1 MSGRGKGRGGGGSA
15 RGSRQPPAKQ
25 RRVGNTALTS
35 TRVPATG
42 PSTSSAPGLTHAQQ
56 RKDKR
61 IRHDVFEEVED
72 DSKEGRRLN
81 KRGGTGVD
89 WQDEENYEYQS
100 DAINEEDNE
109 EITSSEDEGG
119 PAVRTGRYKMGTLVS
134 MAESDDGEGGDAT
147 EGSDVEDEDNPE
159 AFMDLAD
166 MLDDDSDEEDE
177 KPQTRKDKP
186 ERSEAFN
193 GLLSRQ
199 ARDDEFVDNL
209 DEQLESDDQEE
220 TGSDMEGVEQN
231 DEQLAEK
238 LTSYVFALDR
248 KGLKKR
254 KRAVDKTEVYD
265 ESEYN
270 VSARAQASDKDEV
283 PLARQR
289 IGLDDLMGSLG
300 DRTGFGSVKKQLAGL
315 TRAKGK
321 TATVDA
327 PLPKRAQDRIDRQVA
342 YDESKK
348 EVSKWQPLVKKN
360 RETSHLKF
368 PMNEPSA
375 LNQSSGALVE
385 KFVATNDMES
395 EIEKILEDAA
405 LLEKSQQ
412 EAEELELNKI
422 SKEEMLERRAEL
434 SKMRS
439 LLFFKEQKQKKVAKI
454 KSKAYRKLHKVD
466 KTDLSI
472 EELRK
477 LDPNMARDEIEK
489 KETARVQERMSLKHK
504 NTGKWAKKMLGRHD
518 ENPETHKAV
527 MDQLNR
533 HDELKRRIKGIDSDD
548 SEEDSEDNEFDDVD
562 GAADPAAIRQA
573 ALDGF
578 SAIEKEMDDEEGE
591 ADSAN
596 GVFAMKF
603 MKRGLERQKKEAREI
618 LKDAR
623 KGMRDDYDQSGSD
636 GENGETPADAQGTA
650 VDGNQGRRTFGV
662 PTTSRG
668 NADDDESE
676 VEDGDGYS
684 IQVARPTQIAVATPA
699 LQPMFAVEA
708 FEVEEVKD
716 TAFVGSANQTH
727 VTREREAPKPIA
739 PRTVAQAII
748 PKPAAAL
755 ASKRTSKSRYHVDD
769 EPTTVDEPT
778 ANPWMAAAEDTKAIK
793 KRVNDSTA
801 SYIGKA
807 DKAIE
812 KLAQSKTAS
821 RRAEHDAAVANVTL
835 NLDGVRALETLGNQ
849 AVEGEEIA
857 LASNPTPAEGQEGKK
872 GKMTAEA
879 VSSILTPAP
888 TYESSDQDSDFEGDR
903 TVHSSTLKTPA
914 QHLSQRT
921 LMQMAFANDDVAAD
935 FEDEKREA
943 EERDAPKDVDLTLP
957 GWGAWGGIGLAKKQN
972 VIVKKAKHGEGVSA
986 EKRADYKLRH
996 VIINE
1001 KRLKKVCAGV
1011 APGLDL
1017 WHVRRCSRIPY

>member
-1 MSGRGKGRGGGGSA
+1 MSGRGKGRGAGGNA
-15 RGSRQPPAKQ
+15 RGSQQPPAKQ

-35 TRVPATG
+35 TRLPATG
-42 PSTSSAPGLTHAQQ
+42 PSTISASGLTHAQQ

-81 KRGGTGVD
+81 KRGGTGGD

-100 DAINEEDNE
+100 DAINEEDDE

-147 EGSDVEDEDNPE
+147 EGSDVEDEDEDDPE

-177 KPQTRKDKP
+177 NPRSKKNKP
-186 ERSEAFN
+186 ERSQAFD

-220 TGSDMEGVEQN
+220 AGSDMEGVEQN
-231 DEQLAEK
+231 DEQLAEN
-238 LTSYVFALDR
+238 LTSYVFALDG

-270 VSARAQASDKDEV
+270 VSARAQASDEDEV
-283 PLARQR
+283 PLARQK
-289 IGLDDLMGSLG
+289 IGLDDLMGSLE
-300 DRTGFGSVKKQLAGL
+300 DRTGFGGLKKQLAGL

-342 YDESKK
+342 YGETKK
-348 EVSKWQPLVKKN
+348 EVTKWQALVKKN

-368 PMNEPSA
+368 PMNEPSV

-395 EIEKILEDAA
+395 EIQKILKDAA

-477 LDPNMARDEIEK
+477 LDPDMARDEIER
-489 KETARVQERMSLKHK
+489 KETARAQERMSLKHK

-533 HDELKRRIKGIDSDD
+533 HDELKRRIRGIDSED
-548 SEEDSEDNEFDDVD
+548 SEEDSEDEFDDVD
-562 GAADPAAIRQA
+562 GATQPAAIRQA

-578 SAIEKEMDDEEGE
+578 DAIEKEMDNEEGE
-591 ADSAN
+591 ADLAK

-603 MKRGLERQKKEAREI
+603 MKRGLERQKKEAREN
-618 LKDAR
+618 LEDAR
-623 KGMRDDYDQSGSD
+623 KGMRDDYGESGSD
-636 GENGETPADAQGTA
+636 EENGETPADVQGTA
-650 VDGNQGRRTFGV
+650 VDGNQGRRAFG
-662 PTTSRG
+662 PSTTSRG
-668 NADDDESE
+668 NVDDDESE
-676 VEDGDGYS
+676 AEDGDGYS
-684 IQVARPTQIAVATPA
+684 VQVARPTQIALATSA

-716 TAFVGSANQTH
+716 TAFVGSANRTD
-727 VTREREAPKPIA
+727 VTREREEPKPIA
-739 PRTVAQAII
+739 PITIAQVIT

-755 ASKRTSKSRYHVDD
+755 ASTRNSKSRYRMDHEPSATAN
-769 EPTTVDEPT
+769 EPTV
-778 ANPWMAAAEDTKAIK
+778 NPWMAAAEDTKAVK
-793 KRVNDSTA
+793 KRVSDSTA

-812 KLAQSKTAS
+812 KLAQSKKAS
-821 RRAEHDAAVANVTL
+821 RREEHDAAVANVTL
-835 NLDGVRALETLGNQ
+835 NLDGVRALETLDSRT
-849 AVEGEEIA
+849 VEAEEIVS
-857 LASNPTPAEGQEGKK
+857 ASIPTSSKGEQRKK
-872 GKMTAEA
+872 AKKAAEA
-879 VSSILTPAP
+879 VSSILTQAP
-888 TYESSDQDSDFEGDR
+888 TYESSDADSDLEGDR
-903 TVHSSTLKTPA
+903 MVHSSTLKTPA

-972 VIVKKAKHGEGVSA
+972 VAVKKAKPGEGVSA

-1001 KRLKKVCAGV
+1001 KRLKK
-1011 APGLDL
+1011 
-1017 WHVRRCSRIPY
+1017 